1 MNIVIEFEKKIH
13 IPNLTTN
20 HITIFKNKIVTSAIN
35 SNEIDVMIRLLF
47 NDYDKTDKNIMSS
60 YFANLEKKFCND
72 NMVITSS
79 ILIYESNVI
88 YPLVEK
94 VYTKEE
100 IKQTFINNKL
110 KLSNKISYD
119 NLIALFNKRLTEL
132 YNSAIEATDKEKTWL
147 ANIYKFK
154 NELDNCN
161 KDNLDIYKFIK
172 ECVEKI
178 DIRNDNLP
186 FNILTKIDP
195 EIRIKQMRR
204 QYASQRR

>member
-13 IPNLTTN
+13 IPKLTTN
-20 HITIFKNKIVTSAIN
+20 HITIFKNKIVTSAIT

-79 ILIYESNVI
+79 ILIYESNVT

-100 IKQTFINNKL
+100 IKQNFINNKL

-172 ECVEKI
+172 ECIEKI

-195 EIRIKQMRR
+195 EIRIKQLRR
-204 QYASQRR
+204 QHASQRR

>member
-13 IPNLTTN
+13 IPKLTTN
-20 HITIFKNKIVTSAIN
+20 HITIFKNKIVTSAIT

-79 ILIYESNVI
+79 ILIYESNVT

-172 ECVEKI
+172 ECIEKI

-195 EIRIKQMRR
+195 EIRIKQLRR
-204 QYASQRR
+204 QHASQRR